1 MVGAQ
6 EHYDAHLA
14 EHYNWIYG
22 GLDHKLT
29 ENAEFFDKRGVLP
42 KSTRVALDLGAG
54 SGFQTL
60 PLARRGFH
68 VVAVDFSRQLLAEL
82 RDNARNLDV
91 ELVEADIT
99 NRASYAGKKPE
110 LIVCMGDTLTH
121 LPSTKDIESFLDAIV
136 AELVPGGRAFLTFR
150 DLTGELH
157 DGDRFI
163 PVRSEPDRIF
173 TCFLE
178 YSGEHIKVHDI
189 VHTREGAGWRQK
201 ISVYRKTR
209 IAPLAVA
216 DRLESA
222 GLAIDEFD
230 LTRGLATIGAR
241 KPN

>member
-6 EHYDAHLA
+6 EHYDSHLA

-22 GLDHKLT
+22 GLENKLT
-29 ENAEFFDKRGVLP
+29 ENAEFFDKRGVFP
-42 KSTRVALDLGAG
+42 KSTRAALDLGAG

-60 PLARRGFH
+60 PLAKRGFH

-82 RDNARNLDV
+82 RDHARDLDV

-99 NRASYAGKKPE
+99 THASFAGKSPE

-121 LPSTKDIESFLDAIV
+121 LPGTAEIHALLDIIAS
-136 AELVPGGRAFLTFR
+136 ELTPDGRVFLTFR

-189 VHTREGAGWRQK
+189 VHTRDGGVWRQK

-216 DRLESA
+216 DKLESA
-222 GLAIDEFD
+222 GLIIEEFD

-241 KPN
+241 KPE